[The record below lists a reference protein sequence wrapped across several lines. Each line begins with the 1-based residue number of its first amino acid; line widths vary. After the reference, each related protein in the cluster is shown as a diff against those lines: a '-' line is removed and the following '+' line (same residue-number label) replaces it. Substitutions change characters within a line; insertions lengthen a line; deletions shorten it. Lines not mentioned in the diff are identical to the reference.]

1 MSNSNKNRKIME
13 TYYKSISSG
22 DFETVISLMD
32 ENVKFHIIGESPFS
46 GYCEGKENVYG
57 VLVPAVVASLDQNT
71 VAFAE
76 SWKIMCADDD
86 RVTGLMSARG
96 KSLNGEV
103 MDQTY
108 CHIFKIESSKITE
121 VYEFMDTAQ
130 NEKTLNIEN
139 LNGRSGVAGSM
150 KF

>member
-1 MSNSNKNRKIME
+1 MSKTNKNRKIME

-22 DFETVISLMD
+22 DFDTVTSLMD

-46 GYCEGKENVYG
+46 GLWEGKENIYG
-57 VLVPAVVASLDQNT
+57 TLVPAVVASLDQNT
-71 VAFAE
+71 VSFGE
-76 SWKIMCADDD
+76 NWKIMCADDE

-96 KSLNGEV
+96 KSLNGEN

-108 CHIFKIESSKITE
+108 CHIFKIENSKIIE

-130 NEKTLNIEN
+130 NEKTLDIKN
-139 LNGRSGVAGSM
+139 LNGHSGKIGTM
-150 KF
+150 RF